1 MRDEESAMKSLRI
14 EYDLESGTID
24 LLPEASPEAWD
35 EICERYDNDVQRI
48 KSISDRDN
56 YTALYACYDE
66 DNRPVYYLVEEG
78 EDLARMRRKTFLSK
92 LGRLE
97 S

>member
-1 MRDEESAMKSLRI
+1 MKSPRI
-14 EYDLESGTID
+14 KYEPESGTID
-24 LLPEASPEAWD
+24 LLSEASPEAWD
-35 EICERYDNDVQRI
+35 KICERYDNDVQRI
-48 KSISDRDN
+48 KSISDRDD

-66 DNRPVYYLVEEG
+66 DNRPAYYLVEEG
-78 EDLARMRRKTFLSK
+78 EKLARMRRKTFLSK

>member
-24 LLPEASPEAWD
+24 LLPDASPEAWN

-48 KSISDRDN
+48 KTHFPHPFSADFH
-56 YTALYACYDE
+56 
-66 DNRPVYYLVEEG
+66 
-78 EDLARMRRKTFLSK
+78 DLFSFSK
-92 LGRLE
+92 E
-97 S
+97 K

>member
-1 MRDEESAMKSLRI
+1 MKSLRI
-14 EYDLESGTID
+14 EYDPETGTID
-24 LLPEASPEAWD
+24 LLADASPEAWD
-35 EICERYDNDVQRI
+35 KICERYDNDVQRI
-48 KSISDRDN
+48 KTIADRDD

-66 DNRPVYYLVEEG
+66 DNRPVYFLVEEG
-78 EDLARMRRKTFLSK
+78 EELARMRRKTFLSK